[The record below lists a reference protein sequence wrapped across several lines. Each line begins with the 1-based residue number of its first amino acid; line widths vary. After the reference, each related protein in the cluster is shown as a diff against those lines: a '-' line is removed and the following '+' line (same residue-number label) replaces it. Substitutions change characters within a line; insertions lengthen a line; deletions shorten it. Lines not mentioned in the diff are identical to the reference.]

1 MGAISDAIVSYAQP
15 LLDETDGSIEEM
27 EKALAVGQ
35 FCWNLA
41 LLPDDR
47 QDEALSE
54 MRHKLGMDDDDFDAF
69 RQSIAV
75 PMIHRH
81 REMFPQLHRPR
92 STGLWQDGSSPVL
105 PSPFGFSP
113 GSPSLRERPGTAAA
127 AEKYPGTD
135 RYAPCPC
142 NSGRKYKFCCGAKGR

>member
-1 MGAISDAIVSYAQP
+1 MGAIADAIVSYAQP
-15 LLDETDGSIEEM
+15 LFDETDGSIEEM

-54 MRHKLGMDDDDFDAF
+54 MRQKLGMDDDDFDAF

-75 PMIHRH
+75 PMIRRH
-81 REMFPQLHRPR
+81 RKMFPQLHRPR
-92 STGLWQDGSSPVL
+92 STGLWQDGSSP
-105 PSPFGFSP
+105 
-113 GSPSLRERPGTAAA
+113 GSPSLRELPGTAAA